1 MSRVSPCIKRAVWLL
16 VIYGM
21 LCVLI
26 SPLQIHSA
34 FSGKLLIGSFCLVT
48 FGLLDLFFSLLV
60 SPGFARA
67 GFASSVD
74 MLDKICI
81 RLC

>member
-1 MSRVSPCIKRAVWLL
+1 MKRAVWLL

-34 FSGKLLIGSFCLVT
+34 FSGKSLIGLLCLVT
-48 FGLLDLFFSLLV
+48 FALLDLFFSPVIALGASRAAFV
-60 SPGFARA
+60 S
-67 GFASSVD
+67 SDD